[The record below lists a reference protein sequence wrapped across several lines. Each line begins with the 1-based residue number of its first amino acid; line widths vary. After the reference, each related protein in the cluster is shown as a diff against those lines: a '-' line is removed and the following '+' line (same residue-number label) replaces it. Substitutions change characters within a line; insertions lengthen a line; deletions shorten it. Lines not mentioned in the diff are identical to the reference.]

1 MTINNSNDDPINQL
15 IDKAKPHLSTITFGG
30 VVGYCSGAAAKQIGK
45 AVAVMA
51 GLIFIVVQSAV
62 YTGYVAVDWEKV
74 KDDALAKVGTVSE
87 ENERRVNI
95 KIVSF
100 FLFLFVVSIFR
111 QIYNLLL
118 FLLFYKYLLL

>member
-111 QIYNLLL
+111 QI
-118 FLLFYKYLLL
+118 FI

>member
-100 FLFLFVVSIFR
+100 FFVSFVVSIFR